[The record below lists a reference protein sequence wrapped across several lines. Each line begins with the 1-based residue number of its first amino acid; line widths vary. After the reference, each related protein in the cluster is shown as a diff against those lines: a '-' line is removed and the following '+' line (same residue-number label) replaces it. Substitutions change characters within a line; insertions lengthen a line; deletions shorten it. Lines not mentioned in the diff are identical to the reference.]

1 MFYFLTKKNI
11 WVPLETTTHHFSIE
25 APVCQ
30 EKAYGTHTEVKPNSP
45 PPPPLLFFLS
55 TVKFSHPRLKSH
67 FQGYNR
73 TTHSF
78 LSRSLS
84 RFVNTQ
90 YFVSQLR
97 KLYFMT
103 KQVLHKEINKN
114 KVFSAKHNSI
124 FMHKLPI
131 HHCHLLINASF

>member
-25 APVCQ
+25 APVCPV
-30 EKAYGTHTEVKPNSP
+30 YGTHTKIKPNSP
-45 PPPPLLFFLS
+45 PPPLPFFLS
-55 TVKFSHPRLKSH
+55 TVKISHPRLKSH

-78 LSRSLS
+78 LSRSLF

-90 YFVSQLR
+90 YFVSQQR

-103 KQVLHKEINKN
+103 RGVLHKEINKN

-124 FMHKLPI
+124 FMHKLSI
-131 HHCHLLINASF
+131 HYCHLLINGSF